1 MRRVALR
8 PSSVGGL
15 SRQLR
20 TLVDVYRGEKLPRMP
35 QEGPESMGV
44 AVVLGAQVLSGG
56 RPSRTLEARV
66 RHAAQ
71 LYKEGKVGLVVPTG
85 GLGEH
90 PPSEAEVMA
99 RILVG
104 VGVPESDVLLEDR
117 ARNTWDSARLVA
129 GMAGKLGVRSV
140 VVVTDP
146 LHCVRAVAAFRQ
158 AGLMAWAEPVY
169 SSPMWRGK
177 WLRRGQLLREIGA
190 LTWYRIRHGVGSRSQ
205 P

>member
-1 MRRVALR
+1 LR
-8 PSSVGGL
+8 LQSFGGL
-15 SRQLR
+15 ARHLR
-20 TLVDVYRGEKLPRMP
+20 TLFDVYWGGGLPRMP
-35 QEGPESMGV
+35 GEGLESSRV
-44 AVVLGAQVLSGG
+44 AVVLGTQVLSGG

-66 RHAAQ
+66 RHAAR
-71 LYKEGKVGLVVPTG
+71 LYVEGEVGLLIPTG

-99 RILVG
+99 RILREE
-104 VGVPESDVLLEDR
+104 GVPEEAVLPEDR
-117 ARNTWDSARLVA
+117 ALNTWDSARLVA

-146 LHCVRAVAAFRQ
+146 LHCVRTVAAFRQ

-190 LTWYRIRHGVGSRSQ
+190 LTWYRIRYGVGSRSR

>member
-1 MRRVALR
+1 LRRVALR

-99 RILVG
+99 RILREE
-104 VGVPESDVLLEDR
+104 GVPEEAVLVEDR
-117 ARNTWDSARLVA
+117 ALNTCDSVRLTA
-129 GMAGKLGVRSV
+129 GMADTLGVKSV

-146 LHCVRAVAAFRQ
+146 LHCVRTVAAFRR
-158 AGLMAWAEPVY
+158 AGLMAWAAPVY

-177 WLRRGQLLREIGA
+177 WLRRGQLIREIGA
-190 LTWYRIRHGVGSRSQ
+190 LTWYRIRRGAG
-205 P
+205 